1 MKGWTPT
8 TIGNLCKVKHGWA
21 FKGEYFADEGKYFLL
36 TPGNFHESGGL
47 KLKAGKEKYY
57 SGDFPKE
64 YLLEKGNLLVVMTDL
79 IQSAPILGGSALV
92 PQEDKFLHNQRLG
105 KVIDINEDMTTKDF
119 LYWLFNFEG
128 YRSQIRGSASG
139 ATVRH
144 TAPERIYRCKV
155 MLPPLAAQKK
165 IALTLSAYNNLIENN
180 LKRIKLLEEMA
191 QITYEEWFV
200 RLRFPNYESIP
211 INPEAGLPEGWSKI
225 RLGEM
230 CTLTMGQSPKSE
242 FYNFEGTGLPFH
254 QGVKDYGERFPTNA
268 CWSTSGSRY
277 AERGDILFSVRAPVG
292 RLNIALEKM
301 ILGRGLAAI
310 RHKDNAQGFLYCL
323 LKKQFFEEDMMG
335 GGAIFNSVTKNDMH
349 RIEVVAPSKAVLND
363 FNEIVEATD
372 RQIEILHY
380 QNVRLREARDIL
392 LPRLMTGVIDAE
404 NYNPADLLKEAA

>member
-1 MKGWTPT
+1 VNMGELFAYDFVGQQDMKRVELNEKELVRDTLKDGDILFGRRSLVESGAGKSSIVKNLNEPTTYESSVIRLRLNKKHSNPYFYYYWLLSPSGKGAIASIVTGANVKGIKSSDLKNIVVPTPT
-8 TIGNLCKVKHGWA
+8 
-21 FKGEYFADEGKYFLL
+21 
-36 TPGNFHESGGL
+36 
-47 KLKAGKEKYY
+47 
-57 SGDFPKE
+57 
-64 YLLEKGNLLVVMTDL
+64 
-79 IQSAPILGGSALV
+79 
-92 PQEDKFLHNQRLG
+92 
-105 KVIDINEDMTTKDF
+105 
-119 LYWLFNFEG
+119 
-128 YRSQIRGSASG
+128 
-139 ATVRH
+139 
-144 TAPERIYRCKV
+144 
-155 MLPPLAAQKK
+155 LPTQNK
-165 IALTLSAYNNLIENN
+165 IVGILSAYDDLIENN

-200 RLRFPNYESIP
+200 RLRFPGYESIP
-211 INPEAGLPEGWSKI
+211 INPETGLPEGWSKT

-242 FYNFEGTGLPFH
+242 FYNFQGKGLPFH

-310 RHKDNAQGFLYCL
+310 RHKENAQGFLYCL

-349 RIEVVAPSKAVLND
+349 RIEVVAPSPAILND
-363 FNEIVEATD
+363 FNQIVEATD
-372 RQIEILHY
+372 RQIEILHF

-404 NYNPADLLKEAA
+404 SYDPAQLLKEAA

>member
-1 MKGWTPT
+1 MTQGWPIVELKEVMSALYDGPHATPKESPNGAIFLGIKNVT
-8 TIGNLCKVKHGWA
+8 EDGRLDLENIRYIADDDMPRWTKRVVPSKDDIVFSYEATLHRYARIPEGFRGCLGRRMALIRVNQKVCDVD
-21 FKGEYFADEGKYFLL
+21 FLFSYFLSPLWRCEVERHIL
-36 TPGNFHESGGL
+36 T
-47 KLKAGKEKYY
+47 
-57 SGDFPKE
+57 
-64 YLLEKGNLLVVMTDL
+64 
-79 IQSAPILGGSALV
+79 
-92 PQEDKFLHNQRLG
+92 
-105 KVIDINEDMTTKDF
+105 
-119 LYWLFNFEG
+119 
-128 YRSQIRGSASG
+128 G
-139 ATVRH
+139 ATVD
-144 TAPERIYRCKV
+144 RIPLTQVPKFKV
-155 MLPPLAAQKK
+155 HLPPLPAQKK
-165 IALTLSAYNNLIENN
+165 IARILSSYDRLIENN

-200 RLRFPNYESIP
+200 RLRFPGHEATS
-211 INPEAGLPEGWSKI
+211 INPKTGLPEGWSKT

-242 FYNFEGTGLPFH
+242 FYNFEGKGLPFH

-310 RHKDNAQGFLYCL
+310 RHKENAQGFLYCL

-349 RIEVVAPSKAVLND
+349 RIEVVAPSPAILND
-363 FNEIVEATD
+363 FNQIVEATD
-372 RQIEILHY
+372 RQIEILHC

-392 LPRLMTGVIDAE
+392 LPRLMTGVIDVE
-404 NYNPADLLKEAA
+404 SYDPAQLLKEAA